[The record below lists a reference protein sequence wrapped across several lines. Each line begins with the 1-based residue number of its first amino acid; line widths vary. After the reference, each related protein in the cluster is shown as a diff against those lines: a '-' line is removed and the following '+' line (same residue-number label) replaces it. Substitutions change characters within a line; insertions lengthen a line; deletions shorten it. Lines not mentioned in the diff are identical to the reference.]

1 MVLKSSLNTIKS
13 SVAVK
18 VKKGAFEPYENMS
31 ATDRKRFIEDRKKL
45 SDKDKFN
52 A

>member
-18 VKKGAFEPYENMS
+18 VKKRAFETYENMS
-31 ATDRKRFIEDRKKL
+31 VTDRKRFIENRKNL

>member
-1 MVLKSSLNTIKS
+1 MVLKSSLNTIKNGN
-13 SVAVK
+13 AIK

-31 ATDRKRFIEDRKKL
+31 ATDRKWFIEDRKNL

>member
-18 VKKGAFEPYENMS
+18 VKKGAFENYENMS